1 MAEVLKITPDRDN
14 QVPICPHCGKPVDEL
29 RYFTGFWTPR
39 ADLIPRSPPGGASRR
54 SSDRWDRLSSRSEAP
69 NPYGKGLGSCLSK

>member
-29 RYFTGFWTPR
+29 RYFTGFWTFTVNYVFACPHCLR
-39 ADLIPRSPPGGASRR
+39 VLGVGAQ
-54 SSDRWDRLSSRSEAP
+54 
-69 NPYGKGLGSCLSK
+69 